1 MVLPAH
7 CGGGEVGGYF
17 GSPDCKEEQRS
28 PGMTGSIRFIMGGE
42 VVTVADADPMTT
54 VLEWLR
60 ASGRTGTK
68 EGCAEGDCGACTVAL
83 GELVDGRVRYR
94 AVNACIQFLP
104 TLDGKQLVTVEDLKR
119 PDGGLHPVQQ
129 AMVDCHGSQCGF
141 CTPGFVMSMFALFRE
156 HEDPGRAETCDALAG
171 NLCRCTGYQP
181 ILEAAE
187 RMYDGGRD
195 DQFSAAEAETAA
207 LLRSTR
213 RQGMLAVE
221 GAGTQCF
228 SPRSMSE
235 LSQVLAQRPEAWLLA
250 GGTDVGLWVTKQHR
264 RPETMIYLGEV
275 AGLAGIAESAG
286 ALQIG
291 AGAAYT
297 DVLPAIEPHYP
308 GFATLVRRLGSVQ
321 IRNAG
326 TMGGNVA
333 NGSPIGDSM
342 PALIAYGCEVVLE
355 SAEGSRVLPLEAF
368 YLDYR
373 KTALAPGE
381 FVAGLRLPLPKPG
394 ARYATY
400 KVSKRFDQDISAV
413 AAGFAVTLDGETVS
427 EIRAAYGGMAAIPK
441 RATHLENA
449 LIGQP
454 WALEAVTAALPALNE
469 DFQPLT
475 DMRASSGYR
484 ALVARNLVLRFY
496 LESTGQADLLSE
508 AAHG

>member
-1 MVLPAH
+1 MA
-7 CGGGEVGGYF
+7 
-17 GSPDCKEEQRS
+17 D
-28 PGMTGSIRFIMGGE
+28 SIRFVRGGE
-42 VVTVADADPMTT
+42 VVTLEGFDPMTT
-54 VLEWLR
+54 VLQWLR
-60 ASGRTGTK
+60 AGGRTGTK
-68 EGCAEGDCGACTVAL
+68 EGCAEGDCGACTVAV

-119 PDGGLHPVQQ
+119 PDGSLHPVQQ

-141 CTPGFVMSMFALFRE
+141 CTPGFVMSLFALFRQ
-156 HEDPGRAETCDALAG
+156 HEAPDRADTCDALAG

-187 RMYDGGRD
+187 RMYDAGRD

-207 LLRSTR
+207 LLDSIRPEEMFRAEAGGTR
-213 RQGMLAVE
+213 
-221 GAGTQCF
+221 CC
-228 SPRSMSE
+228 SPRNKAE
-235 LSQVLAQRPEAWLLA
+235 LARELAEHPDAWLLA

-264 RPETMIYLGEV
+264 RPDTMIVLGSV
-275 AGLAGIAESAG
+275 ADMGGIVEADGVLE
-286 ALQIG
+286 IG

-297 DVLPAIEPHYP
+297 DVLPAIEAHYP

-355 SAEGSRVLPLEAF
+355 SQAGTRTLPLEDF

-373 KTALAPGE
+373 KTALAQGE
-381 FVAGLRLPLPKPG
+381 FVAALRLPLPASG
-394 ARYATY
+394 AHYGTY

-413 AAGFAVTLDGETVS
+413 AAGFAVTLDGDRVS
-427 EIRAAYGGMAAIPK
+427 DLRAAYGGMAGIPK
-441 RATHLENA
+441 RAANLEAA
-449 LIGQP
+449 LTGKP
-454 WALEAVTAALPALNE
+454 WTLEAVTAALPVLE
-469 DFQPLT
+469 RDFQPMT

>member
-1 MVLPAH
+1 
-7 CGGGEVGGYF
+7 
-17 GSPDCKEEQRS
+17 
-28 PGMTGSIRFIMGGE
+28 MTGSIRFILGGE
-42 VVTVADADPMTT
+42 VVTVDGIDPMIT
-54 VLEWLR
+54 VLQWLR
-60 ASGRTGTK
+60 ARGRTGTK
-68 EGCAEGDCGACTVAL
+68 EGCAEGDCGACTVAV

-119 PDGGLHPVQQ
+119 RDGALHPVQR

-141 CTPGFVMSMFALFRE
+141 CTPGFVMALFALYRE
-156 HEDPGRAETCDALAG
+156 HDSPNRSQTCDALAG

-207 LLRSTR
+207 LLGSIR
-213 RQGMLAVE
+213 RADMLAVE
-221 GAGTQCF
+221 GDGTRYC
-228 SPRSMSE
+228 SPRSKAE
-235 LSQVLAQRPEAWLLA
+235 LAGVLAKHPDAWLLA
-250 GGTDVGLWVTKQHR
+250 GGTDVGLWVTKQHL
-264 RPETMIYLGEV
+264 RPKTMIYLGDV
-275 AGLAGIAESAG
+275 ADLDGIVEADGVVE
-286 ALQIG
+286 IG
-291 AGAAYT
+291 AGASYT
-297 DVLPAIEPHYP
+297 DVLPAVEPHYP

-355 SAEGSRVLPLEAF
+355 SADGRRTLPLEDF

-373 KTALAPGE
+373 KTALASGE
-381 FVAGLRLPLPKPG
+381 FVAALRLPLPRPG
-394 ARYATY
+394 AHYGTY
-400 KVSKRFDQDISAV
+400 KVCKRFDQDISAV
-413 AAGFAVTLDGETVS
+413 AAGFAVTLEGARVS
-427 EIRAAYGGMAAIPK
+427 AFRAAYGGMAAIPK
-441 RATHLENA
+441 RAANLERA
-449 LIGQP
+449 LTGQP
-454 WALEAVTAALPALNE
+454 WTLEAVTAGLPALE
-469 DFQPLT
+469 QDFQPMT

-496 LESTGQADLLSE
+496 LESTGQADLLTE